1 MASTRYSPSFYV
13 RFTDPTTGAP
23 RLWNQRT
30 QTVET
35 EERTEYLLGRW
46 AEQRRRAEETRQ
58 NVEVNDEDSDDWENY
73 DDEDIDEEV
82 TTRSNCEDLPPEYPP
97 PDYPPPDFHTLF
109 SESSD
114 QQGNEE
120 IQRKQ
125 IEDSVDVDIGRNAP
139 ENDKKSRVSTDK
151 RWTKKLL
158 CLITGGLIIILII
171 WIISIQ
177 FNYNNSILELK
188 LNRIGQKLDR
198 IERNQQLMK
207 L

>member
-1 MASTRYSPSFYV
+1 MASTSYSPPLFV

-46 AEQRRRAEETRQ
+46 AEQRRRAEETGQ

-114 QQGNEE
+114 QHGNEE
-120 IQRKQ
+120 IQTKQ
-125 IEDSVDVDIGRNAP
+125 IEDSVDVDIGRTP

-151 RWTKKLL
+151 RWTN
-158 CLITGGLIIILII
+158 LIFG
-171 WIISIQ
+171 
-177 FNYNNSILELK
+177 NSENPHFSK
-188 LNRIGQKLDR
+188 VH
-198 IERNQQLMK
+198 
-207 L
+207 

>member
-73 DDEDIDEEV
+73 DDEDIDEET

-109 SESSD
+109 PESSD
-114 QQGNEE
+114 QQGDED

-125 IEDSVDVDIGRNAP
+125 MASDTGDIDIERNTP
-139 ENDKKSRVSTDK
+139 ENDEESRESTDK
-151 RWTKKLL
+151 RWTTKLSRL
-158 CLITGGLIIILII
+158 NSVIKSTMNVIFWTFMISLGLGKFLLEIGGLIFITYAIVEIVKE
-171 WIISIQ
+171 
-177 FNYNNSILELK
+177 ELF
-188 LNRIGQKLDR
+188 
-198 IERNQQLMK
+198 
-207 L
+207 

>member
-46 AEQRRRAEETRQ
+46 AEQRRRAEEARQ

-82 TTRSNCEDLPPEYPP
+82 TTRSNCEELPPEYQP
-97 PDYPPPDFHTLF
+97 PDYPPLDFHTLF
-109 SESSD
+109 PESSD
-114 QQGNEE
+114 QQGDEE

-125 IEDSVDVDIGRNAP
+125 MVADTGDIDIERHAP
-139 ENDKKSRVSTDK
+139 ENDEESRKSTNKTWTTKVS
-151 RWTKKLL
+151 R
-158 CLITGGLIIILII
+158 
-171 WIISIQ
+171 
-177 FNYNNSILELK
+177 
-188 LNRIGQKLDR
+188 LNRVIKSTNYECYFLDIPDQFRFGEILARNRR
-198 IERNQQLMK
+198 IDVCYIRNC
-207 L
+207 

>member
-82 TTRSNCEDLPPEYPP
+82 ATRSNCEDLPPEYPP

-114 QQGNEE
+114 QQGDED

-125 IEDSVDVDIGRNAP
+125 MASDTGDIDIERKAP
-139 ENDKKSRVSTDK
+139 ENDD
-151 RWTKKLL
+151 
-158 CLITGGLIIILII
+158 
-171 WIISIQ
+171 
-177 FNYNNSILELK
+177 
-188 LNRIGQKLDR
+188 
-198 IERNQQLMK
+198 
-207 L
+207 

>member
-1 MASTRYSPSFYV
+1 MASSRYSPSFYV

-82 TTRSNCEDLPPEYPP
+82 TTRSNCEELPPEYQP
-97 PDYPPPDFHTLF
+97 PDYPPLDFHTLF
-109 SESSD
+109 PESSD
-114 QQGNEE
+114 QQGDEE

-125 IEDSVDVDIGRNAP
+125 MVADTGDIDIERHAP
-139 ENDKKSRVSTDK
+139 ENDEESRKSTNKTWTTKVS
-151 RWTKKLL
+151 R
-158 CLITGGLIIILII
+158 
-171 WIISIQ
+171 
-177 FNYNNSILELK
+177 
-188 LNRIGQKLDR
+188 LNRVIKSTNYECYFLDIPDQFRFGEILARNRR
-198 IERNQQLMK
+198 IDVCYIRNC
-207 L
+207 

>member
-109 SESSD
+109 PESSD
-114 QQGNEE
+114 QQGDEE

-125 IEDSVDVDIGRNAP
+125 MVADTGDIDIERHAP
-139 ENDKKSRVSTDK
+139 ENDEESRKSTNKTWTTKVS
-151 RWTKKLL
+151 R
-158 CLITGGLIIILII
+158 
-171 WIISIQ
+171 
-177 FNYNNSILELK
+177 
-188 LNRIGQKLDR
+188 LNRVIKSTNYECYFLDIPDQFRFGEILARNRR
-198 IERNQQLMK
+198 IDVCYIRNC
-207 L
+207 

>member
-1 MASTRYSPSFYV
+1 MTSTRYSPSFYV

-82 TTRSNCEDLPPEYPP
+82 TTRSNCEELPPEYQP
-97 PDYPPPDFHTLF
+97 PDYPPLDFHTLF
-109 SESSD
+109 PESSD
-114 QQGNEE
+114 QQGDEE

-125 IEDSVDVDIGRNAP
+125 MVADTGDIDIERHAP
-139 ENDKKSRVSTDK
+139 ENDEESRKSTNKTWTTKVS
-151 RWTKKLL
+151 R
-158 CLITGGLIIILII
+158 
-171 WIISIQ
+171 
-177 FNYNNSILELK
+177 
-188 LNRIGQKLDR
+188 LNRVIKSTNYECYFLDIPDQFRFGEILARNRR
-198 IERNQQLMK
+198 IDVCYIRNC
-207 L
+207 

>member
-46 AEQRRRAEETRQ
+46 AEQRRRAEETGQ
-58 NVEVNDEDSDDWENY
+58 KVEVNDEDSDDWENY

-82 TTRSNCEDLPPEYPP
+82 TTRSNCEELPPEYQP
-97 PDYPPPDFHTLF
+97 PDYPPLDFHTLF
-109 SESSD
+109 PESSD
-114 QQGNEE
+114 QQGDEE

-125 IEDSVDVDIGRNAP
+125 MVADTGDIDIERHAP
-139 ENDKKSRVSTDK
+139 ENDEESRKSTNKTWTTKVS
-151 RWTKKLL
+151 R
-158 CLITGGLIIILII
+158 
-171 WIISIQ
+171 
-177 FNYNNSILELK
+177 
-188 LNRIGQKLDR
+188 LNRVIKSTNYECYFLDIPDQFRFGEILARNRR
-198 IERNQQLMK
+198 IDVCYIRNC
-207 L
+207 